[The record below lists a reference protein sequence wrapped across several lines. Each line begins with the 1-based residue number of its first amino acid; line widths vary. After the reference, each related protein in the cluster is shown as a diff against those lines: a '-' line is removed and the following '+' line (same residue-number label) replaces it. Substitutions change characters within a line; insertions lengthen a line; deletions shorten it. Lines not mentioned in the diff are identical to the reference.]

1 MAPTP
6 SPTPNIAP
14 VLANAK
20 KSWDF
25 TKNILT
31 WFIKLVTTGYT
42 YSDMIIKARQNKV
55 NKAAKIQRAEEEAR
69 KIMEEQAKK
78 RSGAGDSIGR
88 RSMVDWYDFGFRD

>member
-20 KSWDF
+20 KTWDF
-25 TKNILT
+25 TSNIMS

-42 YSDMIIKARQNKV
+42 YSDMIIKFRQNKV
-55 NKAAKIQRAEEEAR
+55 NKETKIQTAEEEAR

-78 RSGAGDSIGR
+78 RSGAGDKVGR
-88 RSMVDWYDFGFRD
+88 RSMVDWYDLGFDE